1 MAIKLVSALST
12 AQYIQFQNSSGTSTG
27 KIEANGD
34 DLIITNSVGN
44 VLFGDLDS
52 NVYIGDGVNNV
63 DIIFEQSGAI
73 RSENGSNATITLGG
87 SGTTLNVYNPNIA
100 NGASLTST
108 LSIGTGGVIDFL
120 PDTGAIIN
128 LDGQTILKRNTF
140 NGGITLGHDDAVII
154 AGGDTYNTLESNI
167 SLGNETVYLGAE
179 GGVTIYAFPNN
190 DTAWSNRQQFS
201 FNNDGKM
208 YFGTAA
214 DTNLYRS
221 GGNTLK
227 TDDDFVVGGTLTAQN
242 EVHWDLSAG
251 EYAGDPRA
259 VAMGYSGGNY
269 GQLGYGLDFT
279 TTSGVHTYAINDIAT
294 RIDLYDGIQVYTST
308 NGGTIGSSITWTEL
322 LDVRSSVF
330 QYKGNN
336 ILYGSINNNDWSGA
350 DLSVANGGTGAS
362 TASAA
367 RTNLGLGTA
376 ATSAATDFVAVSGDT
391 MTGNLTMS
399 TNNINFNTSDTN
411 PNFIGDRSTTRLNDR
426 SWSTEGGWA
435 YSTFDDGSGDEP
447 SATSHNANGLLNFN
461 THSGNYNFQIAM
473 VTSQSEMYLRNQNGG
488 GFNAWR
494 KVITDADS
502 VSDLGT
508 INNSNWSGTDLAITN
523 GGTGAS
529 TASAART
536 NLGLGTAA
544 TSAATDFVAVS
555 GDTMTGT
562 LTVPR
567 IHLTNSTNNDV
578 GNRITVYE
586 SGATSYGMML
596 WNDNGTSG
604 DWATMI
610 YGPNQ
615 SNRKISFGKA
625 NANFPGTK
633 DSVDELAYVDL
644 DNGNFVATGTLTAS
658 GYNDSNW
665 NTAYSW
671 GNHASAGYLTAHPNI
686 TAASSVNNSGRSY
699 IQDITVDSNGHVTGI
714 TSATETVVNTDTVT
728 SVGLSGSE
736 ASGTITLTDAGATTI
751 TQSGNTIEIRSTDTT
766 YTVGDGG
773 LTQKNFT
780 STLKTKLD
788 GIEASADVT
797 DATNVSAAGALMRSG
812 GTMTGKIITNS
823 SNGNGIQIG
832 TGGTNITSVTPSSQD
847 VVFQNLGQLRFGG
860 ASWDWNAWAGIKFDD
875 TNEILY
881 IGGPAASQFT
891 SNASPPTIDVNFVG
905 VDEVQLGG
913 NALATQ
919 EYVNTAVSNVVASA
933 PAALDTLNE
942 LAAALGDDAN
952 FSTTMSTAL
961 GNRLRVD
968 TASQGLTSTQKSNAR
983 TNLGLGSAAT
993 TASSAYATAAQGTTA
1008 DAALPKAGG
1017 TITGQVIFPSAA
1029 TTKPVLPNG
1038 FISRNDTSDTSGRHD
1053 IWGISERY
1061 YPSNSTTADAWGIQ
1075 WSGTPNDVVFV
1086 GGGEDKVTIS
1096 LDEGNITTIGTIT
1109 ASGGNSGNWNTAY
1122 ADRNKWDGGSTGLN
1136 AATGRTSLGL
1146 GTLATLNTVD
1156 AATIT
1161 NNSVGAAELNVSGN
1175 GSSGQVLTSD
1185 GDGTFSWTAKT
1196 TNTDTVTSVGVSG
1209 SEVTGT
1215 VTLTAGNNVT
1225 LTQTGNTI
1233 EIRSNDTT
1241 YSNATTSTA
1250 GLMSTTDKSK
1260 LDGIESGATA
1270 DQTASEI
1277 LTKLLTVDGAGSGLD
1292 ADKLD
1297 GISSG
1302 SFLRS
1307 DTNDVL
1313 YNNLVIDQVGGNGG
1327 IVYEYSGGVYV
1338 PKPNGANYATTTS
1351 SFTGAI
1357 EIALPTDSW
1366 NQSDMISFWVDIYD
1380 YNGGSEG
1387 ESVSLYVYGYPY
1399 GTGSWTNCGAV
1410 ILTDRTDRD
1419 YTVRFG
1425 HNGSSRHLVYI
1436 GETTSTWNYLQ
1447 ISIRDFQ
1454 AGYSGQNTGRWNN
1467 GWAITPNIGSFS
1479 NVQRT
1484 SSNNYPVTKQL
1495 KTARN
1500 IALSGDVTGSANF
1513 DGSSNITISAT
1524 VADNSHNHSASNIT
1538 SGTLPIARGG
1548 TNATTSAAA
1557 RTNLGLGTLATL
1569 NTVDAA
1575 TITNNSVGAAELN
1588 VSGNGTSGQVLTSD
1602 GDGTFSWTAKTTN
1615 TDTITT
1621 VGLTGSE
1628 TSGTIT
1634 LSGAGATTITQSG
1647 GAIEIRSTN
1656 TEYTVG
1662 DGGLTQNNF
1671 TDALKTKLDGIA
1683 ASANNYSHPTH
1694 PGDDFSVDTGA
1705 LTGYNV
1711 VSDIDINVTTDTLGH
1726 VTDANGSVSTRQL
1739 ANLRIPDTRA
1749 GEIVP
1754 NDYLDNALSLDFT
1767 DEFGSLGA
1775 WYSGIT
1781 LKGWSDGYAAWQL
1794 IANSANNTTDQNL
1807 YFRSG
1812 TGTSWG
1818 TMHTVYHSGNLTVGD
1833 GGLTQKNFTTTLKNK
1848 LDAIEASADV
1858 TDTANVV
1865 AALTAGTNITIA
1877 ANGTISS
1884 QDTTYTV
1891 GDGGLT
1897 QVNFTTARSTKLDGI
1912 AEGANAYVHPTGAGN
1927 KHIPSGGAAGQFLKY
1942 SSSGTAVWATPD
1954 YTTNTDT
1961 VTSVGVSGSETTGT
1975 VTIAASGAASVSQSG
1990 STITIDATNT
2000 TYTVGDGGLTQKNF
2014 TTALKTKLD
2023 GIAAGATVYG
2033 GWNLLDG
2040 SSVVSRVDSLENV
2053 KFTGANISGT
2063 GSSSDPFIVTTPNT
2077 TYTAGGDYGIGFSG
2091 TEIRLKADRRR
2102 NISTADIY
2110 TGNTHDYT
2118 FYDADIG
2125 IRWYTAGAEEMR
2137 LEDDGDLHVDGD
2149 VIAFSTTV
2157 SDARLKDDVETIEN
2171 ATDKVKQLRGV
2182 EYTWNKGS
2190 RKGQREI
2197 GVIAQ
2202 EVEAVVPE
2210 VVHDKKLPLV
2220 DDETYK
2226 TVDYEKLVALL
2237 IESNKELA
2245 ARVETLEA
2253 KLDGLTK

>member
-1 MAIKLVSALST
+1 MALKLVSALST
-12 AQYIQFQNSSGTSTG
+12 AQYIQFQNTSGTNTG
-27 KIEANGD
+27 KIEASGD
-34 DLIITNSVGN
+34 DLIITNSAGN

-52 NVYIGDGVNNV
+52 NVYIGDGVNSV
-63 DIIFEQSGAI
+63 DMIFEQSGAI
-73 RSENGSNATITLGG
+73 RGETGSSVTLTIG
-87 SGTTLNVYNPNIA
+87 SSNTTLNLYNPNMA

-108 LSIGTGGVIDFL
+108 LSMGTGGVIDFL

-294 RIDLYDGIQVYTST
+294 RVDLYDGIQVYTST

-686 TAASSVNNSGRSY
+686 TAASSVNNSGRAY

-728 SVGLSGSE
+728 SVGVSGSE
-736 ASGTITLTDAGATTI
+736 VSGTVTLAGGDATTVS
-751 TQSGNTIEIRSTDTT
+751 QSGNTITIRSTNTE

-780 STLKTKLD
+780 TTLKNKLD

-797 DATNVSAAGALMRSG
+797 DATNVSAAGALMKSG
-812 GTMTGKIITNS
+812 GTMTGTLTTS
-823 SNGNGIQIG
+823 SGNNGGIYIG
-832 TGGTNITSVTPSSQD
+832 SGGTNITSVTPSSKDVIIQD
-847 VVFQNLGQLRFGG
+847 LDQLRFGG

-875 TNEILY
+875 SNEILY
-881 IGGPAASQFT
+881 IGGPAASQFS

-983 TNLGLGSAAT
+983 TNLGLG
-993 TASSAYATAAQGTTA
+993 
-1008 DAALPKAGG
+1008 
-1017 TITGQVIFPSAA
+1017 
-1029 TTKPVLPNG
+1029 
-1038 FISRNDTSDTSGRHD
+1038 
-1053 IWGISERY
+1053 
-1061 YPSNSTTADAWGIQ
+1061 
-1075 WSGTPNDVVFV
+1075 
-1086 GGGEDKVTIS
+1086 
-1096 LDEGNITTIGTIT
+1096 
-1109 ASGGNSGNWNTAY
+1109 
-1122 ADRNKWDGGSTGLN
+1122 
-1136 AATGRTSLGL
+1136 
-1146 GTLATLNTVD
+1146 TLATLGTVN

-1161 NNSVGAAELNVSGN
+1161 DNSVGAAELNVSGN

-1185 GDGTFSWTAKT
+1185 GDGTMSWTNKT

-1233 EIRSNDTT
+1233 EIRANDSNTT
-1241 YSNATTSTA
+1241 YSAGNGLSLSGTTFSHSDTSSQGTVNNSNGTVIQDITLDTYGHITSLGSVNLDGRYYTETESDNKFLSQDGSGKEWVFEVNDEGNISGNKWYKIA
-1250 GLMSTTDKSK
+1250 RVNLGNGGLHLRGLMSNHVEGFAAQKFD
-1260 LDGIESGATA
+1260 LGIVGREGGTN
-1270 DQTASEI
+1270 TEI
-1277 LTKLLTVDGAGSGLD
+1277 EITGQIDVLNNA
-1292 ADKLD
+1292 
-1297 GISSG
+1297 SSG
-1302 SFLRS
+1302 SDKCGIRVIKADNTSSQYYHYFDVYVRTTRYQMLRIHLTKS
-1307 DTNDVL
+1307 GGTVF
-1313 YNNLVIDQVGGNGG
+1313 YTSPTVVTTEPSPVSGGN
-1327 IVYEYSGGVYV
+1327 VE
-1338 PKPNGANYATTTS
+1338 
-1351 SFTGAI
+1351 
-1357 EIALPTDSW
+1357 LD
-1366 NQSDMISFWVDIYD
+1366 
-1380 YNGGSEG
+1380 
-1387 ESVSLYVYGYPY
+1387 
-1399 GTGSWTNCGAV
+1399 
-1410 ILTDRTDRD
+1410 
-1419 YTVRFG
+1419 
-1425 HNGSSRHLVYI
+1425 
-1436 GETTSTWNYLQ
+1436 TSTLLEGNY
-1447 ISIRDFQ
+1447 
-1454 AGYSGQNTGRWNN
+1454 
-1467 GWAITPNIGSFS
+1467 
-1479 NVQRT
+1479 V
-1484 SSNNYPVTKQL
+1484 V
-1495 KTARN
+1495 
-1500 IALSGDVTGSANF
+1500 
-1513 DGSSNITISAT
+1513 
-1524 VADNSHNHSASNIT
+1524 DNSTPREIYHEGHKPTYTELGTMAYSNLT
-1538 SGTLPIARGG
+1538 GTP
-1548 TNATTSAAA
+1548 T
-1557 RTNLGLGTLATL
+1557 LGTLASL

-1615 TDTITT
+1615 TDTITS
-1621 VGLTGSE
+1621 VGVTGSE

>member
-12 AQYIQFQNSSGTSTG
+12 AQHIQFQNTSGTNTG
-27 KIEANGD
+27 KIEASGD
-34 DLIITNSVGN
+34 DLIITNSAGN

-52 NVYIGDGVNNV
+52 DVYIGDGVNSV
-63 DIIFEQSGAI
+63 DVIFEQSGAI
-73 RSENGSNATITLGG
+73 RGETGSSVTLTIG
-87 SGTTLNVYNPNIA
+87 SSNTTLNLYNPNLA

-108 LSIGTGGVIDFL
+108 LSMGTGAVIDFL

-294 RIDLYDGIQVYTST
+294 RVDLYDGIQVYTST

-686 TAASSVNNSGRSY
+686 TAASSVNNSGRAY

-728 SVGLSGSE
+728 SVGVSGSE
-736 ASGTITLTDAGATTI
+736 VSGTVTLAGGDATTVS
-751 TQSGNTIEIRSTDTT
+751 QSGNTITIRSTNTE

-780 STLKTKLD
+780 TTLKNKLD

-797 DATNVSAAGALMRSG
+797 DATNVSAAGALMKSG
-812 GTMTGKIITNS
+812 GTMTGTLTTS
-823 SNGNGIQIG
+823 SGNNGGIYIG
-832 TGGTNITSVTPSSQD
+832 SGGTNITSVTPSSKDVIIQD
-847 VVFQNLGQLRFGG
+847 LDQLRFGG

-875 TNEILY
+875 SNEILY
-881 IGGPAASQFT
+881 IGGPAASQFS

-983 TNLGLGSAAT
+983 TNLGLG
-993 TASSAYATAAQGTTA
+993 
-1008 DAALPKAGG
+1008 
-1017 TITGQVIFPSAA
+1017 
-1029 TTKPVLPNG
+1029 
-1038 FISRNDTSDTSGRHD
+1038 
-1053 IWGISERY
+1053 
-1061 YPSNSTTADAWGIQ
+1061 
-1075 WSGTPNDVVFV
+1075 
-1086 GGGEDKVTIS
+1086 
-1096 LDEGNITTIGTIT
+1096 
-1109 ASGGNSGNWNTAY
+1109 
-1122 ADRNKWDGGSTGLN
+1122 
-1136 AATGRTSLGL
+1136 
-1146 GTLATLNTVD
+1146 TLATLNSVN

-1161 NNSVGAAELNVSGN
+1161 DNSVGAAELNVSGN

-1196 TNTDTVTSVGVSG
+1196 TNTDTITSIGTSG
-1209 SEVTGT
+1209 NETTGT

-1233 EIRSNDTT
+1233 EIRANDSNTT
-1241 YSNATTSTA
+1241 YSA
-1250 GLMSTTDKSK
+1250 
-1260 LDGIESGATA
+1260 
-1270 DQTASEI
+1270 
-1277 LTKLLTVDGAGSGLD
+1277 
-1292 ADKLD
+1292 
-1297 GISSG
+1297 
-1302 SFLRS
+1302 
-1307 DTNDVL
+1307 
-1313 YNNLVIDQVGGNGG
+1313 
-1327 IVYEYSGGVYV
+1327 
-1338 PKPNGANYATTTS
+1338 
-1351 SFTGAI
+1351 
-1357 EIALPTDSW
+1357 
-1366 NQSDMISFWVDIYD
+1366 
-1380 YNGGSEG
+1380 
-1387 ESVSLYVYGYPY
+1387 
-1399 GTGSWTNCGAV
+1399 GTG
-1410 ILTDRTDRD
+1410 LTLS
-1419 YTVRFG
+1419 G
-1425 HNGSSRHLVYI
+1425 
-1436 GETTSTWNYLQ
+1436 TTFSVT
-1447 ISIRDFQ
+1447 
-1454 AGYSGQNTGRWNN
+1454 SGTY
-1467 GWAITPNIGSFS
+1467 AAASHTH
-1479 NVQRT
+1479 
-1484 SSNNYPVTKQL
+1484 
-1495 KTARN
+1495 A
-1500 IALSGDVTGSANF
+1500 AGDVTSGTF
-1513 DGSSNITISAT
+1513 AT
-1524 VADNSHNHSASNIT
+1524 ARIPNLAASKIT
-1538 SGTLPIARGG
+1538 SGTLDNNRINQWLTDKYTYQTYSSNGVYMPMVKGGLLTGGASSVTGRLRIKVPHYKANIMQSFVVDVYEYNTDRMQSYIVSGYSYGDANASWYNTSAIALQDSDNRNLTVRFGKDTTNGFQCVSIGETNTTWTYPNIVVRDYMAGHDASTAEVLNDWTVEFVTTDTAAYDASHSNNSPIIQSTRISGQVSVANGG
-1548 TNATTSAAA
+1548 TGSNTAAGA
-1557 RTNLGLGTLATL
+1557 RTNLGLGSLATL
-1569 NTVDAA
+1569 STVDAA

-1615 TDTITT
+1615 TDTITS
-1621 VGLTGSE
+1621 VGVTGSE

-1634 LSGAGATTITQSG
+1634 LTGAGATTITQSG

-1671 TDALKTKLDGIA
+1671 TNALKTKLDGIA
-1683 ASANNYSHPTH
+1683 TGADVTPSWVPATD
-1694 PGDDFSVDTGA
+1694 PGYLTSSSTQSKYLRSDADDLTTGA
-1705 LTGYNV
+1705 LTIGDGSNQARLLLKKADNNTSNHIEFYNGTTRVGEIGCHDNTWLRINQTTANNIYTPRYIRADSGFFVDGTSKGINGSGNFIGGTIAGASDANVSNWDTAYGWGNHADAGYLTT
-1711 VSDIDINVTTDTLGH
+1711 SSAASTYATTDHGH
-1726 VTDANGSVSTRQL
+1726 SDATTSSAGFMST
-1739 ANLRIPDTRA
+1739 
-1749 GEIVP
+1749 
-1754 NDYLDNALSLDFT
+1754 
-1767 DEFGSLGA
+1767 
-1775 WYSGIT
+1775 
-1781 LKGWSDGYAAWQL
+1781 
-1794 IANSANNTTDQNL
+1794 
-1807 YFRSG
+1807 
-1812 TGTSWG
+1812 
-1818 TMHTVYHSGNLTVGD
+1818 
-1833 GGLTQKNFTTTLKNK
+1833 
-1848 LDAIEASADV
+1848 ADK
-1858 TDTANVV
+1858 
-1865 AALTAGTNITIA
+1865 
-1877 ANGTISS
+1877 
-1884 QDTTYTV
+1884 
-1891 GDGGLT
+1891 
-1897 QVNFTTARSTKLDGI
+1897 TKLDGI
-1912 AEGANAYVHPTGAGN
+1912 ASGADVTPSWVPASDPSYLTGVAWGDISSKPAFSVNGMLSSRSTTAIDTVGDSYGVTFNYLSSSTTN
-1927 KHIPSGGAAGQFLKY
+1927 KPSGTDHALMTMSYSNAWQTQLAQDWRNKGRMYLRGQNNGTWSSWVRVHSTDDFSTTDVANGVTAHGWGNHASAGY
-1942 SSSGTAVWATPD
+1942 ST
-1954 YTTNTDT
+1954 TDT

-2023 GIAAGATVYG
+2023 GIADGATVYG